1 MALMKFPDAAVP
13 SWFNNILDD
22 DFFNTSHRHFSDT
35 NTTLPSVN
43 IKENTDDYVVEMA
56 VPGFNKKDVNI
67 ELENNTLTISSDK
80 KAEKETDENEKF
92 ARKEFSYQSFCRTF
106 TLPETVDDEKIAA
119 KYDNGI
125 LYITIPKKEA
135 AKPKP
140 PKQIQIK

>member
-1 MALMKFPDAAVP
+1 MALIKYPQSVIP
-13 SWFNNILDD
+13 SWFNNIFDD

-43 IKENTDDYVVEMA
+43 IKENSDDYIVEMA
-56 VPGFNKKDVNI
+56 VPGFDKKDVKI

-80 KAEKETDENEKF
+80 KTDSETKEGEKY
-92 ARKEFSYQSFCRTF
+92 ARREFSYQSFCRTF
-106 TLPETVDDEKIAA
+106 TLPETVEGEKIAA

-125 LYITIPKKEA
+125 LHISIPKKEA